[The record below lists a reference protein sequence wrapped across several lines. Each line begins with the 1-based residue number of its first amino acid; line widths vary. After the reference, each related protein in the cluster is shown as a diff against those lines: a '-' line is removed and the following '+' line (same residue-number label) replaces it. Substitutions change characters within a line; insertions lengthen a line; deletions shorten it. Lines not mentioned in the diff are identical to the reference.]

1 MAQTDCA
8 MFEEDEVCK
17 RCDDKII
24 YGIVTESSEYISSD
38 EEYDDDELLS
48 RGTVRIIWHP
58 DGNETVEEEK
68 KITLVD
74 RSLMP
79 GDVIR
84 RMISGKS
91 SQRGYVQNL
100 IVKCHLYIKGTN
112 KYIYNV
118 DATDLKPLRE
128 FDIDDDVSLDPWYG
142 KVKTTSMQS
151 RVVFPD
157 GAQCIAE
164 EEDLYDLDIV
174 PEDGDSNDVEYD
186 QEIYPGSV
194 LTGERENLKVVK
206 WIQETKKYHK
216 KMSPSQK
223 ICVRVEESQINSV
236 HVNWICRGFNMTDE
250 TIQLHQPSLIKKED
264 LHKIKKLGKFHHC
277 STQINDIMMYT
288 IKDTDVL
295 SEVIPGT
302 NLDSTINEL
311 NNTRSNT
318 QPDLSNDTGIVDGLD
333 LLSVPVSNGTE
344 SSSGEVTAQCKD
356 GDIPDVC
363 SGDNDSGVCTKSE
376 VLMNGH
382 DDEEDVE
389 MNDSLDTSE
398 ITESQIDENNDDA
411 DYEDIPDQTK
421 EKRKRMQKRSAKG
434 KRKKKKTMEFQ
445 TKFPTFEVGD
455 SVAVVVYCTMSLA
468 TVMWQD
474 GSVEKDVSS
483 TELYPVHH
491 LDEHEFFPGD
501 FVVEAKEESDKPNY
515 YGAVVSCDHH
525 SRTCM
530 VNWYKLENGCNIKTS
545 DSPEEVSVYDIKDH
559 PEYKFR
565 PGDIVVAVGDPKK
578 SGVGNHA
585 AGQVTSLDLQG
596 GLYVRWPDNTT
607 SFCNPQE
614 LYLVG
619 GDMSEYDSESDSD
632 DFSDT
637 DDSWETEEEEE
648 AESENEE
655 EVKKSTG
662 PVRKE
667 ELESLLDRATAAL
680 SKLDDLFK
688 TLPQSMDATQ
698 CFQEIIYIYKRCR
711 ELEKILKS
719 SFYKEEEIV
728 TLIEEAKKRL
738 RKSRTEKYNKK
749 IEELSKQL
757 KEVSQNLEIELNG
770 LMKTMS
776 VTGNEETKETSIVTS
791 ESGRNEKGNILG
803 TECKEGESRNAQNNC
818 DKVKEVETGAG
829 NEPLMSSSEG
839 KTGAH
844 NSKTTVSES
853 HIVGADS
860 EGGNNS
866 RAAVSESDI
875 PGSSSVGANVPAETG
890 IDSDT
895 HTLCLKICGH
905 LQDRMKRILEE
916 VVPRWMAEGNILI
929 DEDMCND
936 ISQMSVSDTAV
947 SPVDLPEDNDTQVSS
962 SDIQE
967 VMSPTTPTE
976 IPEIVDEVVACR
988 FIQESEVLPCH
999 KFYSMSHTPTNLK
1012 TFMTAVSKEMRLL
1025 QRCLPEGI
1033 IVRGYE
1039 DRMDLYSAMIIGSK
1053 KTPYEDAPFFFD
1065 IQLPNDYPKSPPAF
1079 HYISFCTDR
1088 LNPNLYDDGKVCVS
1102 LLGTWEGKDTETW
1115 TSNSSLLQVLVS
1127 IQGLILVDEP
1137 YYNEAGYEKHRGT
1150 QQGAENS
1157 KMYNEMAILKLVE
1170 SLTNMIKNIPETF
1183 RTECVHHLMK
1193 FGPRMIQRFIYWST
1207 NPDPMGLS
1215 RSSVSQEN
1223 GPVVQ
1228 GTSILKSEKSTQ
1240 LSSESSENLSC
1251 KSELIDMKTAAA
1263 ANEEQGQISSCGD
1276 KTANQKPVL
1285 SDVTSASANTNLSS
1299 CNDMCTDSSQL
1310 FNVEFPLFPLS
1321 RGFCITMNKK
1331 LSTLKSVLNTMIE
1344 SESNHL

>member
-24 YGIVTESSEYISSD
+24 YGIVTESSEYVSSD

-68 KITLVD
+68 KVTLVD

-100 IVKCHLYIKGTN
+100 VVKCHLHIKGTN
-112 KYIYNV
+112 KYIYDV
-118 DATDLKPLRE
+118 DATDLNPLRE

-142 KVKTTSMQS
+142 KVKTTSMRS

-164 EEDLYDLDIV
+164 DEDLYDLDIV
-174 PEDGDSNDVEYD
+174 PEDGDKNDVEYD

-194 LTGERENLKVVK
+194 LTGERENLKVIK

-216 KMSPSQK
+216 KMSPSQR
-223 ICVRVEESQINSV
+223 IFVRVEESHMNSV

-288 IKDTDVL
+288 IRDADVL

-311 NNTRSNT
+311 NNARSNT
-318 QPDLSNDTGIVDGLD
+318 QPDASNGNTINDGLN
-333 LLSVPVSNGTE
+333 LLSEPVPNGTGCC
-344 SSSGEVTAQCKD
+344 SGEVTAQCKD

-376 VLMNGH
+376 ALMNGH

-389 MNDSLDTSE
+389 MDDSLDTSE
-398 ITESQIDENNDDA
+398 VTANESQIGENNDDA
-411 DYEDIPDQTK
+411 DYEDVPDQTK

-434 KRKKKKTMEFQ
+434 KRKKKKTIEFQ
-445 TKFPTFEVGD
+445 TKFPTYEVGD

-515 YGAVVSCDHH
+515 YGAIVSCDHH

-530 VNWYKLENGCNIKTS
+530 VNWYKLENGCNIRTS

-585 AGQVTSLDLQG
+585 AGQVTSLEIQG
-596 GLYVRWPDNTT
+596 GLYVRWPDDTT

-632 DFSDT
+632 DFSDS
-637 DDSWETEEEEE
+637 DESWETEEEEE
-648 AESENEE
+648 AESENDE
-655 EVKKSTG
+655 EVKKSAV

-667 ELESLLDRATAAL
+667 ELESLLDRVTAAL

-728 TLIEEAKKRL
+728 LLIDEAKKRL

-776 VTGNEETKETSIVTS
+776 VTGNEETNETSIVNGS
-791 ESGRNEKGNILG
+791 SLE
-803 TECKEGESRNAQNNC
+803 TECKEGESSNAENVC
-818 DKVKEVETGAG
+818 DKVKDSGAV
-829 NEPLMSSSEG
+829 NEPLKSSSEG
-839 KTGAH
+839 KTGTD
-844 NSKTTVSES
+844 NSKASVSEPQ
-853 HIVGADS
+853 IIGA
-860 EGGNNS
+860 EGESKSAGEDNS
-866 RAAVSESDI
+866 VAAVSESQI
-875 PGSSSVGANVPAETG
+875 PGSSSVVGSVPADTG
-890 IDSDT
+890 IDADT

-916 VVPRWMAEGNILI
+916 VVPRWLADGNILI
-929 DEDMCND
+929 DDEMYNN
-936 ISQMSVSDTAV
+936 ISQMSVSDIIE
-947 SPVDLPEDNDTQVSS
+947 SPVDLPEDNNTQVSS

-967 VMSPTTPTE
+967 VMSPTTPTTPTD
-976 IPEIVDEVVACR
+976 IPEIVDEAVLCR
-988 FIQESEVLPCH
+988 FIQESEVNPCH

-1039 DRMDLYSAMIIGSK
+1039 DRMDLYSAMIIGPR

-1183 RTECVHHLMK
+1183 RTECVQHLMK

-1207 NPDPMGLS
+1207 NPDPVGL
-1215 RSSVSQEN
+1215 SSVSQEN
-1223 GPVVQ
+1223 G
-1228 GTSILKSEKSTQ
+1228 SILKPKETNQ
-1240 LSSESSENLSC
+1240 LPSESSMADNSRS
-1251 KSELIDMKTAAA
+1251 KFELNGDETAEG
-1263 ANEEQGQISSCGD
+1263 NQS
-1276 KTANQKPVL
+1276 ANQKPVL
-1285 SDVTSASANTNLSS
+1285 SEATSASATTSLSS
-1299 CNDMCTDSSQL
+1299 CNDMCIDSS
-1310 FNVEFPLFPLS
+1310 VEFPLFPLS

-1331 LSTLKSVLNTMIE
+1331 LATLKSVLNTMIE
-1344 SESNHL
+1344 LHSNQL